1 VVFGRFIGVRTP
13 GNVAY
18 EVFAFAGM
26 LMWAFFS
33 NALLTASSSVV
44 GNANLI
50 SKVYFPRLIVPIS
63 GVVGALPDF
72 AIGFLLLLIAM
83 PFYKLVPGPAIL
95 LVPAFLALAVI
106 TALGVGIWLAALT
119 ARYRDFRY
127 LVPFLERF
135 WFFASPVA
143 YASQEI
149 TQPWR
154 TLYGLNP
161 MVGVVEGFRWGVLR
175 DRPPSGMMLLSVVV
189 AMTMLLSGI
198 YYFRRVE
205 KTFADLI

>member
-1 VVFGRFIGVRTP
+1 MARLLLGQLAVAGLPVAA
-13 GNVAY
+13 GNP
-18 EVFAFAGM
+18 E
-26 LMWAFFS
+26 
-33 NALLTASSSVV
+33 
-44 GNANLI
+44 
-50 SKVYFPRLIVPIS
+50 LIVFS
-63 GVVGALPDF
+63 ADVFHQVDALRRH
-72 AIGFLLLLIAM
+72 LLLIVM
-83 PFYKLVPGPAIL
+83 PLYGLTPGPAIL
-95 LVPAFLALAVI
+95 LVPVFLALAVI

-143 YASQEI
+143 YASMEI

-161 MVGVVEGFRWGVLR
+161 MIGVVEGFRWGVLR
-175 DRPPSGMMLLSVVV
+175 ERPPSGMIVLSITV
-189 AMTMLLSGI
+189 AVMTLLSGI

-205 KTFADLI
+205 RTFADLI